1 MSCPAC
7 GAETRAGRR
16 FCPKCGAALALSCTS
31 CGAPYEEGDAFCS
44 ECGTALAAGGP
55 AQPPPPIPIVLAT
68 PERIRPTERRHV
80 SVLFADLVGF
90 TALSQQRDAED
101 VRELLTRYFDT
112 ARTVI
117 RRYGGT
123 VEKFI
128 GDAVMAAWGVREIQ
142 EIDAELAVRAALE
155 LVDAVA
161 AFGEQ
166 AGIPGLQARAG
177 VLTGEAA
184 VNLGATDEAL
194 VAGDLVNTASRV
206 QSEAEPGTV
215 LVGESTRS
223 ASEAAIEY
231 ADAGTHQLKGKT
243 EPIRLWRAAR
253 VIAGAGGALRPTGL
267 EPPFVG
273 RERELRLLKE
283 FMHATTG
290 EGRARLLSIVGLAG
304 VGKSRLAW
312 EFFKYID
319 GLAETI
325 WYQRGR
331 CLAYGEGVAF
341 AALTEMVRMRTGI
354 LENESPETARQK
366 LRRSVEQFVNDA
378 EERAWVEPRLAH
390 LLGLE
395 ERAVADPRDLYA
407 AWRVFLERMAAQHTT
422 LLIFEDLQWADSG
435 LLDFI
440 EYLLEWSRNSPI
452 LVVTLARPEFAERR
466 PGWGTGKRGLTS
478 LFLEPLSSEA
488 MAQLLNGM
496 VPGLPQDLHALIL
509 DRAAGVPLYAVE
521 TVRMLIDRGLLVE
534 EEGTYRAKGSLDALE
549 VPESLHALIAARLD
563 SLTSLERSLLQDAAV
578 LGKSFTGTALSAIT
592 QIPESEVE
600 AGLTSLVSKDLLAI
614 QSDPRSPERGQYVF
628 VQDLIRSV
636 AHGTLARQE
645 RKLRHLAA
653 AMYLASS
660 WAEEEEIAEVVAA
673 HLVEAYDADPTA
685 ADAPEIR
692 DRARFALIRAAEH
705 ATSLGG
711 SASAQRYYEHALE
724 LSGDDETRADL
735 HQKAGRAA
743 RLQGHATQ
751 SRAHFESARELYAAT
766 GRPLGEAMVLC
777 EIATAD
783 FDEGNPVIAL
793 NRTRDALATV
803 PADGTD
809 EEHLATVASIEDRL
823 GRFMYF
829 SSDYDSALPHVER
842 SLQIAETEGLW
853 DVLCHALDTKGSI
866 LAARGRR
873 AEAEVL
879 IRGGLAV
886 ALEHDLTQRASSAS
900 LSLATTLEEDD
911 RLETALEIYSQAAEL
926 LRRLGD
932 RPRAAG
938 ARLNRMQGLTE
949 LGRWDEA
956 EAIFNEYLEAD
967 AADLGSLV
975 WPGAQAVNATWLY
988 LLRGDTATGRRLVEE
1003 GAPLV
1008 AHAQLEMRAQHSAAR
1023 AAVANAEG
1031 DHVGAL
1037 TMAEAALRACID
1049 DSFPVGMRSALL
1061 EAVEAAF
1068 ALGQAAKVVEL
1079 MQLVREH
1086 FRPGRQPSVD
1096 AHMLRWEARLAAALG
1111 DHERA
1116 VPKFLAAIDTFTR
1129 LQRPFWVAVTRCEFG
1144 ECLIAQGRDADA
1156 QDQLAQARARFE
1168 HLRATPWVLRA
1179 RSAEQRGSIGTER
1192 ATLAH

>member
-1 MSCPAC
+1 MNCPAC

-16 FCPKCGAALALSCTS
+16 FCPKCGAALALSCPS
-31 CGAPYEEGDAFCS
+31 CGAAYEEGDAFCG
-44 ECGTALAAGGP
+44 ECGGGSPPEVPLLA
-55 AQPPPPIPIVLAT
+55 PPPAPIVLVT
-68 PERIRPTERRHV
+68 PERARPTERRHV

-90 TALSQQRDAED
+90 TSLSQQRDAED

-215 LVGESTRS
+215 LVGDSTRS

-231 ADAGTHQLKGKT
+231 ADAGTRQLKGKT

-354 LENESPETARQK
+354 LENESLETARQK
-366 LRRSVEQFVNDA
+366 LRSSVEAFIHDS

-407 AWRVFLERMAAQHTT
+407 AWRVFFERMSAQHTT

-440 EYLLEWSRNSPI
+440 EYLLEWSRTRRSSSSRWRDRSSPSG
-452 LVVTLARPEFAERR
+452 V
-466 PGWGTGKRGLTS
+466 PGWGIGKRGLTS
-478 LFLEPLSSEA
+478 LFLEPLPSGS
-488 MAQLLNGM
+488 MAQLLDGM
-496 VPGLPQDLHALIL
+496 VPGLPKDLHALIL

-534 EEGTYRAKGSLDALE
+534 EGGIYRAKGSLDALE

-578 LGKSFTGTALSAIT
+578 LGKSFAGTALSAIT
-592 QIPESEVE
+592 QIPEAELES
-600 AGLTSLVSKDLLAI
+600 GLTSLVSKDLLAI

-645 RKLRHLAA
+645 RKARHLAA
-653 AMYLASS
+653 ATYLAGS
-660 WAEEEEIAEVVAA
+660 WSEEDEIAEVIAA
-673 HLVEAYDADPTA
+673 HLVEAYDADP
-685 ADAPEIR
+685 
-692 DRARFALIRAAEH
+692 
-705 ATSLGG
+705 GG
-711 SASAQRYYEHALE
+711 
-724 LSGDDETRADL
+724 
-735 HQKAGRAA
+735 
-743 RLQGHATQ
+743 
-751 SRAHFESARELYAAT
+751 
-766 GRPLGEAMVLC
+766 
-777 EIATAD
+777 
-783 FDEGNPVIAL
+783 
-793 NRTRDALATV
+793 
-803 PADGTD
+803 
-809 EEHLATVASIEDRL
+809 
-823 GRFMYF
+823 
-829 SSDYDSALPHVER
+829 
-842 SLQIAETEGLW
+842 
-853 DVLCHALDTKGSI
+853 
-866 LAARGRR
+866 GRR
-873 AEAEVL
+873 A
-879 IRGGLAV
+879 
-886 ALEHDLTQRASSAS
+886 
-900 LSLATTLEEDD
+900 
-911 RLETALEIYSQAAEL
+911 
-926 LRRLGD
+926 GD
-932 RPRAAG
+932 
-938 ARLNRMQGLTE
+938 
-949 LGRWDEA
+949 
-956 EAIFNEYLEAD
+956 
-967 AADLGSLV
+967 S
-975 WPGAQAVNATWLY
+975 
-988 LLRGDTATGRRLVEE
+988 
-1003 GAPLV
+1003 
-1008 AHAQLEMRAQHSAAR
+1008 
-1023 AAVANAEG
+1023 
-1031 DHVGAL
+1031 
-1037 TMAEAALRACID
+1037 
-1049 DSFPVGMRSALL
+1049 
-1061 EAVEAAF
+1061 
-1068 ALGQAAKVVEL
+1068 
-1079 MQLVREH
+1079 
-1086 FRPGRQPSVD
+1086 
-1096 AHMLRWEARLAAALG
+1096 
-1111 DHERA
+1111 
-1116 VPKFLAAIDTFTR
+1116 
-1129 LQRPFWVAVTRCEFG
+1129 
-1144 ECLIAQGRDADA
+1144 
-1156 QDQLAQARARFE
+1156 
-1168 HLRATPWVLRA
+1168 
-1179 RSAEQRGSIGTER
+1179 
-1192 ATLAH
+1192 